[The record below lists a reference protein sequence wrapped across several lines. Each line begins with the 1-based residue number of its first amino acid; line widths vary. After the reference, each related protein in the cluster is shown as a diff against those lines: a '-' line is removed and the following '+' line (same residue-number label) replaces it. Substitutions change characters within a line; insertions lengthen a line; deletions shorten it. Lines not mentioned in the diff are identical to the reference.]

1 MDKKLTD
8 LTRKKDIYYLYV
20 GDKRYEVDIANK
32 TIIGLTKKPVK
43 SLPFGKNPLIEAFL
57 VLVEKDNLPRWQE
70 EDYKGRFF
78 EIREIFDRVVSLN
91 DITIEKKIDILRN
104 LMKNDWY
111 IGQINFWNEKIG
123 WKEVLSFLKSED
135 LNSISIYFTKRE
147 LNRLITKYNLDSEK
161 ILPYFENRD
170 FATISCLESKPFR
183 ASVKKLLNSWES
195 IEKARQKVL
204 DFLQMDIDL
213 AEKIL
218 EGEFKSKK
226 QHDRKVITS
235 IDTLV
240 MQYNEIKRFS
250 KELGLENYKVEN
262 IEIDYNHLKSLW
274 EAKQTEIENKRFLEN
289 QTLYNLYFENDDYEI
304 TIPKTYQDCTE
315 IGRIFHNCAGGWEWN
330 TRLVNGDYFLV
341 CVKEKKSDKLVV
353 CVDIKKSNINIEQYL
368 EPFNARVID
377 QNLLDF
383 RKSYQDYLWK
393 QKKG

>member
-8 LTRKKDIYYLYV
+8 LTRKKDIYYLHV
-20 GDKRYEVDIANK
+20 DDKSYEIDIVNK

-43 SLPFGKNPLIEAFL
+43 SLPFGKNPLIETFL
-57 VLVEKDNLPRWQE
+57 VLAEKDKLPQWQE
-70 EDYKGRFF
+70 DCYKSRFF
-78 EIREIFDRVVSLN
+78 ETREFFDRVVSLN
-91 DITIEKKIDILRN
+91 DITIEKKVDILRN
-104 LMKNDWY
+104 LVKNEWY
-111 IGQINFWNEKIG
+111 NAQIKFWNEKVG

-135 LNSISIYFTKRE
+135 LNLISEYFNKRE

-161 ILPYFENRD
+161 ILPYFEGRD

-218 EGEFKSKK
+218 EGEFKTKK
-226 QHDRKVITS
+226 QHDRKVANS

-262 IEIDYNHLKSLW
+262 IEIDYNYLKSLW
-274 EAKQTEIENKRFLEN
+274 EAKRTEIENKRFLEN

-330 TRLVNGDYFLV
+330 TRLVNGDYFIV

-353 CVDIKKSNINIEQYL
+353 CVDIKKSNITIEQYL

-377 QNLLDF
+377 QNLLNF

-393 QKKG
+393 QKRG